1 MTWLDYL
8 WHNPTT
14 QQLAVHKAAAADWT
28 GSTSTRGCFRLQRQ
42 FGAGKRVQGLERK
55 EKRGEERAQLGSAH
69 AQLLRCTQLADG
81 RSLLCSHTH
90 TTRQVYMAAV
100 EVCVQHN
107 TALGPGPWG
116 RQSRAAVRHELLIP
130 LPPAHLCVEGKDAT
144 AGLWQRSLTTCR

>member
-81 RSLLCSHTH
+81 RALLCSHTH
-90 TTRQVYMAAV
+90 NNEAGLHGSCGG
-100 EVCVQHN
+100 VCVAQHC
-107 TALGPGPWG
+107 TRPWAMRKAEQG
-116 RQSRAAVRHELLIP
+116 SCEA
-130 LPPAHLCVEGKDAT
+130 
-144 AGLWQRSLTTCR
+144 

>member
-81 RSLLCSHTH
+81 RALLCSHTH
-90 TTRQVYMAAV
+90 TQRGRFTWQLWRC
-100 EVCVQHN
+100 VCSTTLHS
-107 TALGPGPWG
+107 ALGHEEG
-116 RQSRAAVRHELLIP
+116 R
-130 LPPAHLCVEGKDAT
+130 
-144 AGLWQRSLTTCR
+144 AGQL

>member
-55 EKRGEERAQLGSAH
+55 EKRGEERAHLGSAH

-81 RSLLCSHTH
+81 RALLCSHTH
-90 TTRQVYMAAV
+90 TRGRFTWQLWRC
-100 EVCVQHN
+100 VCSTTLHL
-107 TALGPGPWG
+107 ALGHEEG
-116 RQSRAAVRHELLIP
+116 R
-130 LPPAHLCVEGKDAT
+130 
-144 AGLWQRSLTTCR
+144 AGQL